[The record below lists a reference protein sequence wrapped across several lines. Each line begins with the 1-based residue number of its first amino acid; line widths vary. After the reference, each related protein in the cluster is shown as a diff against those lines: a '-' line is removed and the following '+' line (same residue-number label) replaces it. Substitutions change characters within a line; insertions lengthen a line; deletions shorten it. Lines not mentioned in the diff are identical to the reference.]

1 MSQNMRLMDIR
12 LDVLVKDIVGLTVLR
27 IINEICNG

>member
-1 MSQNMRLMDIR
+1 MSQNMRLMDLR

-27 IINEICNG
+27 IINEIYNG